1 MYALVADGH
10 YPIVN
15 ERHAVV
21 QIDLPT
27 AQELDHGMSR
37 AGIDQLY
44 WAARIPQAEH
54 LDVPRA
60 KRALSILDD
69 I

>member
-10 YPIVN
+10 CPIVN

-21 QIDLPT
+21 QIDLPG

-44 WAARIPQAEH
+44 CADCIPQAEQ

-60 KRALSILDD
+60 KRALAIIND

>member
-10 YPIVN
+10 RPIVN

-21 QIDLPT
+21 QIDLPG

-44 WAARIPQAEH
+44 
-54 LDVPRA
+54 
-60 KRALSILDD
+60 
-69 I
+69 